1 MKKTALVTGAGG
13 FIGSHLVDHLLHK
26 NYTVRACT
34 WYHPS
39 QPRGWLATYNP
50 NQQTSLSIHPGDIR
64 DAAFVESVLEGVHE
78 VYHLAALISIPH
90 SYQTPES
97 YFQTN
102 VMGTLN
108 LLQACRKYTLSRI
121 IIVSSSEVYG
131 TAQFTPMTESHPLQ
145 AQSPYS
151 ASKIAKEKLA
161 ESFWHSYQLPLTVVR
176 PFNTYGPR
184 QSLRALIPSL
194 ILQLLNGKDQIFLG
208 DLSPTRDWVYVTDTV
223 EALIKI
229 ANSPSTLGKVLNIA
243 TGIESSVGEIASGLI
258 KRINPEA
265 KLIQDPHRFRPPS
278 SEVYRLCGSYSY
290 LNQLTGWSPNYDL
303 QEGISQTI
311 TWYRKFQR
319 HPSYQNLSYRI

>member
-39 QPRGWLATYNP
+39 QPHGWLATYNLD
-50 NQQTSLSIHPGDIR
+50 QQTSLSIHPGDIR
-64 DAAFVESVLEGVHE
+64 DSTYVESMLAGVQE

-90 SYQTPES
+90 SYQAPES

-108 LLQACRKYTLSRI
+108 LLQACRKYPVSRI
-121 IIVSSSEVYG
+121 VVVSSSEVYG

-161 ESFWHSYQLPLTVVR
+161 ESYWCSYKLPVTVVR
-176 PFNTYGPR
+176 PFNTFGPR

-194 ILQLLNGKDQIFLG
+194 ILQLLAGKDTIQVG
-208 DLSPTRDWVYVTDTV
+208 DLSPTRDWVYVADTV

-229 ANSPSTLGKVLNIA
+229 AHTPSTLGKVLNIA
-243 TGIESSVGEIASGLI
+243 TGKESSVGEIATGLI
-258 KRINPEA
+258 RWINPQA
-265 KLIQDPHRFRPPS
+265 QLIQDPQRLRPSS

-290 LNQLTGWSPNYDL
+290 LNQLTGWSPFFDL
-303 QEGISQTI
+303 EKGIRKTI
-311 TWYRKFQR
+311 AWYREFR
-319 HPSYQNLSYRI
+319 EHPSFQNLSYRI